1 VAFARRRSHQRRVPI
16 LLTLLRLGL
25 LKTTGALTNSAAP
38 TYDAAGNTLTIN
50 GAVYAYDQKNQ
61 LKSISGLDSNGA
73 MGTVNHQYDSMGRR
87 ISSTVNNQSILY
99 VYDGWNVVE
108 EYSSSNLQS
117 FDLKTILTWGIDL
130 SGSAQ
135 GAGGVGG
142 LLFTEDITSNTTWH
156 HHYDGNGNVTHLTN
170 ASGQTVA
177 TYTYDAFG
185 NTVTATGVA
194 ATANRYRFS
203 TKPID
208 EHIATTP
215 LYYYGYRYYHPQT
228 GRWINRDPIEEDGG
242 LNLYGFVGNDG
253 LNWWDYLGLIAKVP
267 EKRADGTDVPEGKV
281 GRFTKKYS
289 IDKIEVKGCDL
300 KFEATGWSQLHFKAG
315 INPDKPPAP
324 TLRQEEES
332 HRGIFEKS
340 VELFRSEANPLE
352 MTHKSEECAG
362 TAKAIVLA
370 AFGLYVAH
378 ERASQLQY
386 ELSTRG
392 QVTGADRQALEV
404 AKQQFATAK
413 QALATAKLKHQQCK

>member
-1 VAFARRRSHQRRVPI
+1 MHSSSSPITLSTRGVGARVVGMP
-16 LLTLLRLGL
+16 L
-25 LKTTGALTNSAAP
+25 SAAKS
-38 TYDAAGNTLTIN
+38 TE
-50 GAVYAYDQKNQ
+50 NQ
-61 LKSISGLDSNGA
+61 RFS
-73 MGTVNHQYDSMGRR
+73 
-87 ISSTVNNQSILY
+87 
-99 VYDGWNVVE
+99 
-108 EYSSSNLQS
+108 
-117 FDLKTILTWGIDL
+117 
-130 SGSAQ
+130 
-135 GAGGVGG
+135 
-142 LLFTEDITSNTTWH
+142 
-156 HHYDGNGNVTHLTN
+156 
-170 ASGQTVA
+170 
-177 TYTYDAFG
+177 
-185 NTVTATGVA
+185 GVA
-194 ATANRYRFS
+194 
-203 TKPID
+203 K
-208 EHIATTP
+208 
-215 LYYYGYRYYHPQT
+215 YYGYRYYHPQT

>member
-1 VAFARRRSHQRRVPI
+1 VALARRRSHQRRVPI

-73 MGTVNHQYDSMGRR
+73 MVTVNHQYDSMGRR

-228 GRWINRDPIEEDGG
+228 GRWINRDPIEEEGG
-242 LNLYGFVGNDG
+242 LNLYGFVGNNGVDEF
-253 LNWWDYLGLIAKVP
+253 DI
-267 EKRADGTDVPEGKV
+267 V
-281 GRFTKKYS
+281 GRRGFWDWVQDIFDNADQTETALVRDTCMAFGSAMLLEECIKARKALLKCINDPECDLDAAERYK
-289 IDKIEVKGCDL
+289 DKVCKLAEKGCN
-300 KFEATGWSQLHFKAG
+300 AAC
-315 INPDKPPAP
+315 PD
-324 TLRQEEES
+324 
-332 HRGIFEKS
+332 
-340 VELFRSEANPLE
+340 
-352 MTHKSEECAG
+352 
-362 TAKAIVLA
+362 
-370 AFGLYVAH
+370 
-378 ERASQLQY
+378 
-386 ELSTRG
+386 
-392 QVTGADRQALEV
+392 
-404 AKQQFATAK
+404 
-413 QALATAKLKHQQCK
+413 